1 MMHQKP
7 ILMKKLSS
15 VLLVLVSFFGYSQS
29 YKGVITDVKESG
41 LHAITLAPEVRAA
54 AQNDLRFLRILDG
67 NSNQVPYV
75 IKDGQKTAQKY
86 QPFAILSKE
95 QFQDSVT
102 TLVIHNEKRKEI
114 SQFTLQIE
122 NTALTKMYSISG
134 SNEGN
139 LWFGLVE
146 KETLSNLVAAK
157 GTSVSRSISFPANN
171 YPFLRIVFDDKK
183 SLPLNILAVG
193 IAETQLIPDQFVEV
207 GAFTYKI
214 VEDKVRRVTKIHFTA
229 NQSFQVDAL
238 SFTIKSQ
245 YFKRNA
251 SIIANRTENVKKR
264 SRTYQEKLGAFNLNS
279 EKDRTFYLDAINE
292 KEFTVEIKNQDNQP
306 LIIEAVRVLQKPI
319 VLLSKLTSNEKYQ
332 VIIDTTLSKPN
343 YDLKNFI
350 AENSGVLPEA
360 SISNFTKREFKKAV
374 TSDETFWQTNLFMWM
389 CIVIGGGIVAYFAF
403 GLLKDMKE

>member
-1 MMHQKP
+1 MTRQKP
-7 ILMKKLSS
+7 IPMKKTVSFIA
-15 VLLVLVSFFGYSQS
+15 LLVCSFGYSQN
-29 YKGVITDVKESG
+29 YTGAINGMKESG
-41 LHAITLAPEVRAA
+41 LHQITIAPEVRAV

-67 NSNQVPYV
+67 NNNQVPYV
-75 IKDGQKTAQKY
+75 IKDGQKTAQNY

-95 QFQDSVT
+95 QLQDSVT

-122 NTALTKMYSISG
+122 NTALTKKYSISG
-134 SNEGN
+134 SNEGK

-193 IAETQLIPDQFVEV
+193 IAETQLIPEQFVEV
-207 GAFTYKI
+207 EAFTYEI
-214 VEDKVRRVTKIHFTA
+214 VEDKVRKVTKIHFTA
-229 NQSFQVDAL
+229 DQSFQVDAL
-238 SFTIKSQ
+238 SFAIKSQ

-251 SIIANRTENVKKR
+251 SIIANRTEKVKKR
-264 SRTYQEKLGAFNLNS
+264 SRTYQENLGAFNLNS
-279 EKDRTFYLDAINE
+279 EKDRTFYLNAINE
-292 KEFTVEIKNQDNQP
+292 KEFTVEIENQDNQP

-332 VIIDTTLSKPN
+332 VIIDTTLSKPT
-343 YDLKNFI
+343 YDLANFI
-350 AENSGVLPEA
+350 AEESGVLPEA
-360 SISNFTKREFKKAV
+360 SISNFTQEVARKTAPLEK
-374 TSDETFWQTNLFMWM
+374 SFWQSSLFMWM